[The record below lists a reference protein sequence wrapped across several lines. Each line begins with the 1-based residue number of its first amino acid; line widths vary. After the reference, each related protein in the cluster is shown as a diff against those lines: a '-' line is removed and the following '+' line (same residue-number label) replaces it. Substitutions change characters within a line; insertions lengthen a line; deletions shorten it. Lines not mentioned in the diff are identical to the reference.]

1 MSPAAPARN
10 GSILLPANP
19 GDLPAFA
26 HCERL
31 SLPSIQELLKTLP
44 NGQQVPKTEKEKM
57 LLGEPFSNHD
67 QALMQDRQQCKRALE
82 EYNSG
87 ARSSAHLSFEERH
100 RLFCAIVEPT
110 TKKWYTDSREPYTGP
125 RGRIGQG
132 TVVES
137 PFTCDYGYNVVLGDS
152 VVIQSGCHMQDAC
165 EISIGARTIVGP
177 NVKFY
182 GITPSI
188 DPSVRNGGQGPVRGG
203 AIQIGEDCFIG
214 GDVVILPYRKIGK
227 GATVGAGSVVTTVS
241 LYRQLS
247 YLASCA

>member
-82 EYNSG
+82 EYNSRAG
-87 ARSSAHLSFEERH
+87 SSAHLSFEERH
-100 RLFCAIVEPT
+100 RLFCAIVGRT
-110 TKKWYTDSREPYTGP
+110 TKK
-125 RGRIGQG
+125 
-132 TVVES
+132 
-137 PFTCDYGYNVVLGDS
+137 
-152 VVIQSGCHMQDAC
+152 
-165 EISIGARTIVGP
+165 
-177 NVKFY
+177 
-182 GITPSI
+182 
-188 DPSVRNGGQGPVRGG
+188 
-203 AIQIGEDCFIG
+203 
-214 GDVVILPYRKIGK
+214 
-227 GATVGAGSVVTTVS
+227 
-241 LYRQLS
+241 
-247 YLASCA
+247 